1 MEKSEFNLVD
11 INILNMEKM
20 EKTNGDNNNSDKFRI
35 IKIRKS
41 INRIIRVPFCEFSA
55 YAQNIWNKIFSHGL

>member
-11 INILNMEKM
+11 INILNKEKTENHA

-35 IKIRKS
+35 IKIRK
-41 INRIIRVPFCEFSA
+41 
-55 YAQNIWNKIFSHGL
+55 